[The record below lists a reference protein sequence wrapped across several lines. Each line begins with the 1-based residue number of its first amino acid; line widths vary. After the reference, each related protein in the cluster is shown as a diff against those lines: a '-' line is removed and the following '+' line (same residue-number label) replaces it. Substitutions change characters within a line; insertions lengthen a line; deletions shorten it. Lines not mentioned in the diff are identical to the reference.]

1 MGGEN
6 ALLQK
11 SISDATKG
19 SLDEQVQ
26 ASLQA
31 LRLKE
36 KTVTQQL
43 KKMLDE
49 VVDDA
54 IEVGNYGD
62 APTRR
67 MLSDELKENLARAR
81 REVTIDLGK
90 KYRGVDTVFNDLVS
104 TEGKTGLEL
113 AKAQTTDRIIRN
125 VIYDNVDESLN

>member
-1 MGGEN
+1 
-6 ALLQK
+6 
-11 SISDATKG
+11 
-19 SLDEQVQ
+19 
-26 ASLQA
+26 
-31 LRLKE
+31 
-36 KTVTQQL
+36 
-43 KKMLDE
+43 MLDE